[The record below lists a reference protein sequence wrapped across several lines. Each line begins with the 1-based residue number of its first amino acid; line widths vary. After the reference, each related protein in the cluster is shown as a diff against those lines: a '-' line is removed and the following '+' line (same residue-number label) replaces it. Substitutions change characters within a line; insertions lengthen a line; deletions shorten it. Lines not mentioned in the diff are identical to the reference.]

1 MMRFHSASVIYQLD
15 VNYYNIFFIISRHVN
30 IILYFPLYLILKEL
44 LILQFLFDMLLI
56 KIIMQFIL

>member
-1 MMRFHSASVIYQLD
+1 MMRFHSTSVIYKLN
-15 VNYYNIFFIISRHVN
+15 VNYNVFFIISRHVN
-30 IILYFPLYLILKEL
+30 IISSFPLYLILKEL

>member
-1 MMRFHSASVIYQLD
+1 MMRFHSASVIYKLD